1 MWKTCTLYMHVRERG
16 RGGYQDILRFYGY
29 EELRTNGLLYV
40 HMRTVFHHLFER
52 ELDIL

>member
-1 MWKTCTLYMHVRERG
+1 MEDMHIIYACERERE
-16 RGGYQDILRFYGY
+16 GGYQDILRFYGY

-40 HMRTVFHHLFER
+40 NMRIVFHHLFER